1 VVEITPKLDTQ
12 SNKPLYIQLY
22 LFIKQEVQNGNLPQH
37 TKLPSKRKLAKHLN
51 ISQNTIESAY
61 SQLVAEGYIEP
72 ISRKGYFVCE
82 VDQKQLDMNR
92 NIPSVKEQK
101 YRDTPYRYDFT
112 NTGIE
117 VNAFPFSVY
126 RKIAGEVI
134 RHENKEVLLLGHPQG
149 EYGLREEISK
159 YVYESRGVRCSP
171 SQIVIGGGTP
181 YLIKILFQLLN
192 GSTFAVEDPG
202 YHRKLVLFENRH
214 EKVKMIPLDEGGLI
228 VSELEKSGANAVF
241 ATPSHQFP
249 CGMVMPIARRLQLL
263 KWAENKKDRFIIED
277 DYDSEFRYEGK
288 PIPGLQGLDS
298 YENVIYMST
307 FSKAL
312 IPSLRISYMILPKR
326 LLKIYQNEYFFYT
339 QTVSRIDQEIL
350 MRFIKERHWEKH
362 INRMRVVYQKK
373 RDALVYEISRCFPN
387 SVEIIGQD
395 SGLHLL
401 VRPNNGMTEKEL
413 VEKAAA
419 FSMKVYP
426 VSAYGRCDHQTVLM
440 GFAVL
445 SVEEI
450 KDAVELLA
458 NAWFQ

>member
-1 VVEITPKLDTQ
+1 MVEITPSLDTH

-22 LFIKQEVQNGNLPQH
+22 HFIKQEVQNGNLAQK

-51 ISQNTIESAY
+51 LSQNTIESAY
-61 SQLVAEGYIEP
+61 SQLVAEGYIESIP
-72 ISRKGYFVCE
+72 RKGYFVCE
-82 VDQKQLDMNR
+82 VDQNHVDVNR
-92 NIPSVKEQK
+92 NISIVKEK
-101 YRDTPYRYDFT
+101 TYRDRTYTFDFT

-117 VNAFPFSVY
+117 GNAFPFSVY
-126 RKIAGEVI
+126 RKIVGEVI
-134 RHENKEVLLLGHPQG
+134 RTENKELLLLGHPQG

-171 SQIVIGGGTP
+171 SQIIIGGGTP
-181 YLIKILFQLLN
+181 YLIKVLFQLLN

-202 YHRKLVLFENRH
+202 YHRKLVLFENPAD
-214 EKVKMIPLDEGGLI
+214 KVKMIPLDEGGLV

-241 ATPSHQFP
+241 VTPSHQFP

-263 KWAENKKDRFIIED
+263 KWAEEKTDRFIIED

-288 PIPGLQGLDS
+288 PIPGLQGLDTS
-298 YENVIYMST
+298 ENVIYMST

-312 IPSLRISYMILPKR
+312 IPSLRISYMILPKP
-326 LLKIYQNEYFFYT
+326 LLTIYQNDYFFYT

-350 MRFIKERHWEKH
+350 KRFIKERQWEKH

-373 RDALVYEISRCFPN
+373 RDALVAEISRCFRE

-395 SGLHLL
+395 AGLHIL

-413 VEKAAA
+413 VESAAA
-419 FSMKVYP
+419 CSIRVYP

-450 KDAVELLA
+450 KKAVELLA
-458 NAWFQ
+458 GAWFK